1 LKLFGVGEVPGLL
14 RKVKGVGVK
23 PRFILEPTQ
32 VDFKT
37 RVIAKGSKP
46 LPFHCDVTI
55 RNPDV
60 NPINWSVD
68 RDVLEESKVFQ
79 MNPNEGRLEPGG
91 FSTVRVTF
99 NPLEPTDYRTSV
111 PVFLDGN
118 K

>member
-1 LKLFGVGEVPGLL
+1 MKLFGVGEVPGLL

-60 NPINWSVD
+60 NPINLHRIVKSC
-68 RDVLEESKVFQ
+68 
-79 MNPNEGRLEPGG
+79 
-91 FSTVRVTF
+91 
-99 NPLEPTDYRTSV
+99 
-111 PVFLDGN
+111 VFLLENISLSNQHNFKQNKKYSDGRFIH